1 MTTTA
6 HQYAQ
11 THAESFINQLCDILR
26 IPSIST
32 KTEHAADVQ
41 RAAEWLIADMQRI
54 GLTAEIHQAEGF
66 LPLVYGEWLGAGED
80 APTVLVYCHYDVQP
94 AEKADGWDTEPF
106 NPTRTDG
113 KIYGRGTLD
122 SKIHA
127 IAHLKALESA
137 LATNSLPVNVK
148 LLFEGEEESASAHIV
163 QFVKHNADKL
173 KSDVIVISDG
183 SMPDKDQPVLVYG
196 LRGVI
201 QFEVTVTGPQRDLH
215 SGHYGGTV
223 HNPLQALIEIL
234 GKLHDEN
241 GHVTVDGFYDEVR
254 PINDEERAILSE
266 IGKWTA
272 IEWQT
277 VANAPKVWGEPEF
290 ALHERIGAR
299 PTLEINGMAGGF
311 YEQGFMTVIPRKAW
325 AKISCRL
332 VPDQDGTVIAGR
344 VIEALKK
351 HTPDTVQIEIE
362 HHPENDSAGVLL
374 DTQSPSMQAV
384 IGAYERGW
392 GRKPLLNREGGSVP
406 VVASIQEAL
415 SGEIVLMPFGYKG
428 GGAHSTNEF
437 IYEDM
442 FHRGIATTLHFYN
455 ILADKA

>member
-1 MTTTA
+1 MTTPA

-11 THAESFINQLCDILR
+11 DHAESFINQLCDLIR
-26 IPSIST
+26 IPSVST
-32 KTEHAADVQ
+32 KIEHAPDVE
-41 RAAEWLIADMQRI
+41 RAANWLIADMERI
-54 GLTAEIHQAEGF
+54 GLRAELHQAEGF
-66 LPLVYGEWLGAGED
+66 LPLVYGEWLGAGEN

-94 AEKADGWDTEPF
+94 AEKSDGWDTEPF
-106 NPTRTDG
+106 EPTRIDG
-113 KIYGRGTLD
+113 KIYGRGALD

-127 IAHLKALESA
+127 TAHLKALESA

-163 QFVKHNADKL
+163 QFVKNNADKL

-201 QFEVTVTGPQRDLH
+201 QFEVTVTGPHRNLH

-234 GKLHDEN
+234 GKLHDEE

-254 PINDEERAILSE
+254 PVSDDERKILSE

-272 IEWQT
+272 KEWEI
-277 VANAPKVWGEPEF
+277 VANAPQVWGEPEF

-311 YEQGFMTVIPRKAW
+311 YEQGFMTVIPHKAW

-351 HTPDTVQIEIE
+351 HTPDTVKIEIE
-362 HHPENDSAGVLL
+362 HHPDNDSAGVLL
-374 DTQSPSMQAV
+374 DYQSASMQAV
-384 IGAYERGW
+384 IKAYELGW

-406 VVASIQEAL
+406 VVASIQESL
-415 SGEIVLMPFGYKG
+415 SGELVLMPFGYKG

-437 IYEDM
+437 IFEEM
-442 FHRGIATTLHFYN
+442 FHRGIATTLHFYH
-455 ILADKA
+455 ILAGK